1 MPTPIL
7 DLAGW
12 RFGRLMVLN
21 PAPAIG
27 LRMRWLCACDCGQTT
42 EVASGDL
49 RKGSTVSCG
58 CFRLVFGRS
67 NAGALQGRKFAKDE
81 IAWANENGRLL

>member
-27 LRMRWLCACDCGQTT
+27 LRMRWVCACDCGQTT

-49 RKGSTVSCG
+49 RKG
-58 CFRLVFGRS
+58 
-67 NAGALQGRKFAKDE
+67 AKDE
-81 IAWANENGRLL
+81 IAWANENGLLL

>member
-27 LRMRWLCACDCGQTT
+27 LRMRWVCACDCGQTT

-49 RKGSTVSCG
+49 RKGPTKTGSFCD
-58 CFRLVFGRS
+58 RPLHFGGKL
-67 NAGALQGRKFAKDE
+67 AALIFLPQ
-81 IAWANENGRLL
+81 